1 MLPFEISGLGGVTNS
16 RSIATD
22 AKVRCAWGYYDHRGR
37 GDARTAKNAG
47 PTMPEIAKDPTA
59 ATICV
64 GRSRHDEGHGRN
76 KAVRI
81 GDSASRERTFGVR
94 DFARVPSA

>member
-1 MLPFEISGLGGVTNS
+1 
-16 RSIATD
+16 
-22 AKVRCAWGYYDHRGR
+22 
-37 GDARTAKNAG
+37 
-47 PTMPEIAKDPTA
+47 MPEIAKDPTA